1 MKKAAVLCFLLCM
14 VVQFLIAPS
23 SSYCQ
28 RLGYTK
34 EEFMRRRAEL
44 MKRVE
49 EGMIILFGNSMPGS
63 SIRFRQDNDFYYL
76 SGVEDLGAVMILIP
90 EGQQS
95 FLFLPKQ
102 SSREIMVSG
111 ANLLEDPQGAEKT
124 GFTRLYPV
132 SYLDEFIARLGTRNG
147 NSLHVRLSPPDLV
160 DNSGY
165 EVPLLYARRYR
176 NHYDDQMPLESYRV
190 EKLRRYYPYF
200 TIKDVKPF
208 IDQMRVIKSEEEIA
222 VLRRNGRISALGV
235 KEAMR
240 VTCPGMYEYELE
252 AAASHIFTKNGARGN
267 AYPAIVGSGP
277 NTCVWHYEANSR
289 KMKAGELVLMDF
301 GADLDYLCIDITRTW
316 PVSGRFTPEQR
327 EVYEI
332 VLTVLKACIEAY
344 KPGVTS
350 EDVQRHVAE
359 VMKKKG
365 LDPRGL
371 RGGIGHYVGMSVHD
385 VGPRGIPLQPG
396 MCFAIEPALYYPD
409 KNMGIRI
416 EDTILITESG
426 CEVLSAEVPKEIEEI
441 DSLIQGRS
449 SATKGEEPS
458 KRR

>member
-1 MKKAAVLCFLLCM
+1 MKRRTVFYLLLFVMVLFL
-14 VVQFLIAPS
+14 FIPS
-23 SSYCQ
+23 SIYCQ
-28 RLGYTK
+28 RVGYTK
-34 EEFMRRRAEL
+34 EEFMRRRSEL
-44 MKRVE
+44 MSKV
-49 EGMIILFGNSMPGS
+49 GQGIIILFGNSMPGS
-63 SIRFRQDNDFYYL
+63 SIRSRQDNDFYYL
-76 SGVEDLGAVMILIP
+76 SGVEDLGAVVALIP
-90 EGQQS
+90 KSRQS

-124 GFTRLYPV
+124 GFTQLYPIT
-132 SYLDEFIARLGTRNG
+132 YLDEFLARLGTSYG
-147 NSLHVRLSPPDLV
+147 NSLYVRLSPGDLV

-165 EVPLLYARRYR
+165 ETALFYGRRYR
-176 NHYDDQMPLESYRV
+176 NHYDDQMPLDSYRV
-190 EKLRRYYPYF
+190 DKLRRYYPFYKL
-200 TIKDVKPF
+200 KDVKPF
-208 IDQMRVIKSEEEIA
+208 IDQMRLIKSEEEIA

-235 KEAMR
+235 KEAIR
-240 VTCPGMYEYELE
+240 VTRPEGYEYVLE
-252 AAASHIFTKNGARGN
+252 AAATHVFLKNGARGN

-277 NTCVWHYEANSR
+277 NTCTWHYNANSR
-289 KMKAGELVLMDF
+289 RMEAGDLVLMDF

-316 PVSGRFTPEQR
+316 PVSGKFTPEQR

-344 KPGVTS
+344 KPGVTV
-350 EDVQRHVAE
+350 EDVQKHVDE
-359 VMKKKG
+359 VMKSKG

-371 RGGIGHYVGMSVHD
+371 KGGIGHYVGMSVHD
-385 VGPRGIPLQPG
+385 VGPRGVPLQPG

-441 DSLIQGRS
+441 ENLIQGKS
-449 SATKGEEPS
+449 SETKGGNNP
-458 KRR
+458 KRN